1 MRPESPALLWDARKA
16 TRLITQFVAK
26 RTWEEYQSDPMLRSA
41 VERQFQI
48 LGEALNRLSRLDP
61 ATAEQISNLSRIV
74 AFRNVLVHGY
84 AVIDDELVWEVATRR
99 IVDLAGELDRL
110 LGDDANP

>member
-26 RTWEEYQSDPMLRSA
+26 RTWEEYQSDPMLR
-41 VERQFQI
+41 R
-48 LGEALNRLSRLDP
+48 NRR
-61 ATAEQISNLSRIV
+61 
-74 AFRNVLVHGY
+74 
-84 AVIDDELVWEVATRR
+84 ELVWEVATRR